1 MKPSSVKHTFL
12 RLIILFILLINN
24 FVAYSQSKE
33 VVKQESSQLT
43 DVLNYTA
50 KDSMILDMENNKS
63 FLYNEAHIDYGEI
76 SLDACFIEFDLK
88 TKIVIARYC
97 LDSNNNKIGIPVIKD
112 GETATKSDSLKYNF
126 ETQKGIT
133 YHVKLKEGESYIH
146 GEKVKKQTNGDIHI
160 KNALYTTCDLDHP
173 HFYFK
178 LSKAIIKPDDKIVS
192 GPVNLFIADI
202 PTPLGL
208 PFAFLPN
215 KKNKSS
221 NGLIVPTY
229 GESAALGFY
238 LLGGGYYHQFK
249 SGKFSTSLTGDIYSK
264 GSWGVSNR
272 TQYKARYKYSGQFS
286 LNYRNTIQ
294 GEKGFEDYSKSKDFF
309 VKWNHQNDTKLNP
322 GTTFR
327 ALINAGT
334 STNFRND
341 YNNISASNYLTN
353 TFNSNI
359 SWSKQFKRK
368 ISSNLNG
375 NLRHSQNSNTGMMT
389 FTLPE
394 IAYNVNRFYPL
405 KMLRK
410 TTISKNFIHEFINQT
425 NVNYQLNTK
434 NEINE
439 LSEDIKL
446 ENFNNMLVNSRKGIR
461 HNINASSS
469 IKLLGKN
476 ITINPAYQLSSLW
489 YFDQINKSWNT
500 TNKEVQNDTIRDFS
514 SIYSHSF
521 SASATSKIYGFYQPA
536 KFLRGKH
543 EMKIRHTITPNVNFS
558 YKPSTYNLDKYQ
570 NDSTGN
576 NFTNYSPYSNNI
588 YGTVSANES
597 GRIGFSLINSLEL
610 KRKNINDTTIKD
622 EFIKS
627 KILDNFSINSGYDIM
642 KDSFNLDRI
651 NLVGRTNLWKK
662 VNIRFAGS
670 LDPYRYINGTRVN
683 QYQFKNGKIGTL
695 TNANLAIGM
704 NLKSKK
710 SAKKTYTSN
719 KGSNE
724 ELDFINSNSDLYIDF
739 NIPWTLNIDY
749 KIDYRR
755 TISSEI
761 DTSYITQSVGLRGD
775 LSLTKNW
782 KISYMT
788 NFDFVNKE
796 FSFTS
801 INIARDLHCW
811 QMGFN
816 WIPFGFMRSYNI
828 QINVKSSLLQDLKLQ
843 RRRTWYD
850 NNLF

>member
-1 MKPSSVKHTFL
+1 MKPSSVKHNLL

-24 FVAYSQSKE
+24 CGIYSQNKE
-33 VVKQESSQLT
+33 SSQQQSSQLT
-43 DVLNYTA
+43 DVLNYKA
-50 KDSMILDMENNKS
+50 KDSIVLDMENNKS

-88 TKIVIARYC
+88 TKIVIARFC
-97 LDSNNNKIGIPVIKD
+97 LDSNNKKIGIPVIKD
-112 GETATKSDSLKYNF
+112 GETATTSDSLKYNF

-160 KNALYTTCDLDHP
+160 RNALYTTCDLDHP

-264 GSWGVSNR
+264 GSWGISNR
-272 TQYKARYKYSGQFS
+272 TQYKTRYKYSGQFT

-294 GEKGFEDYSKSKDFF
+294 GEKGFEDYNKSKDFF
-309 VKWNHQNDTKLNP
+309 VKWNHQNDAKLNP

-334 STNFRND
+334 TTNFRND
-341 YNNISASNYLTN
+341 YNNISANNYLTN

-359 SWSKQFKRK
+359 SWSKQFKGK

-446 ENFNNMLVNSRKGIR
+446 DNLNNMLVNSRKGIR

-469 IKLLGKN
+469 IKLFGKN
-476 ITINPAYQLSSLW
+476 VTINPAYQLSSLW
-489 YFDQINKSWNT
+489 YFDQINKSWNA
-500 TNKEVQNDTIRDFS
+500 TNQEVQNDTVRNFS
-514 SIYSHSF
+514 TIYSHSF

-558 YKPSTYNLDKYQ
+558 YKPSTYSLDIYQ
-570 NDSTGN
+570 NDSTGT

-588 YGTVSANES
+588 YGTVSSNES

-610 KRKNINDTTIKD
+610 KRKNLNLSIIIDRSGSMAGHPLEEAKRCAITMVEGLEKDDRVSIVQYDSRAQLLIPSTLVSGKYEIQSAIKQIDSGGATDLFGGWSIGAREVSRHINDKSVNRVLLLSDGNANNGLTDSQAIQRECERSADRVQIERESSAYRDPIDRPARGRDPGDDGAVVRLRQRVPD
-622 EFIKS
+622 EFVGGRVQGAARARVEVGAAATR
-627 KILDNFSINSGYDIM
+627 SGYDEGIILIYVR
-642 KDSFNLDRI
+642 KAVR
-651 NLVGRTNLWKK
+651 
-662 VNIRFAGS
+662 
-670 LDPYRYINGTRVN
+670 
-683 QYQFKNGKIGTL
+683 
-695 TNANLAIGM
+695 
-704 NLKSKK
+704 
-710 SAKKTYTSN
+710 
-719 KGSNE
+719 
-724 ELDFINSNSDLYIDF
+724 
-739 NIPWTLNIDY
+739 
-749 KIDYRR
+749 
-755 TISSEI
+755 
-761 DTSYITQSVGLRGD
+761 
-775 LSLTKNW
+775 
-782 KISYMT
+782 
-788 NFDFVNKE
+788 
-796 FSFTS
+796 
-801 INIARDLHCW
+801 
-811 QMGFN
+811 
-816 WIPFGFMRSYNI
+816 
-828 QINVKSSLLQDLKLQ
+828 
-843 RRRTWYD
+843 
-850 NNLF
+850 